1 MISCGRE
8 LMGSTEVVV
17 MQILLQVVLVLQC
30 YRCARRDP
38 LWRRNPKRRAPPRTD
53 DIGRFRPERE
63 RYHVEGL
70 FLALRALDNHVL
82 VYSVRP
88 AVEERLGGSSCWK
101 MKTVESRIAFS
112 RFIFE
117 DAEQCALQGA
127 FCCALRWR

>member
-1 MISCGRE
+1 KSQAARTPE
-8 LMGSTEVVV
+8 DRR
-17 MQILLQVVLVLQC
+17 
-30 YRCARRDP
+30 YRALPPGARAETG
-38 LWRRNPKRRAPPRTD
+38 LCQ
-53 DIGRFRPERE
+53 ERE